1 MKIKKLL
8 EILKQYDEKSDVN
21 FVLRGKTPEEDT
33 WINSI
38 QDIHE
43 YKEDEGTWIVVD
55 ITKPLIGE

>member
-1 MKIKKLL
+1 MQIKKLL

-33 WINSI
+33 WITSI